1 MNIFDKT
8 GNIATIA
15 INQLIRSNVRQSLS
29 LNCIC
34 CKFFSIT
41 LTTLLT
47 FFHHPHHAFN
57 FYYIISKKA
66 VIVNYYIKKAVIV
79 NIAEKKQ
86 LFSFCHPHRL

>member
-8 GNIATIA
+8 GNIAAIA

-47 FFHHPHHAFN
+47 FIILYQKKPLLSISLKKSN
-57 FYYIISKKA
+57 FFPF
-66 VIVNYYIKKAVIV
+66 VILIG
-79 NIAEKKQ
+79 
-86 LFSFCHPHRL
+86 FSLL

>member
-8 GNIATIA
+8 GNIAAIA

-47 FFHHPHHAFN
+47 F
-57 FYYIISKKA
+57 IILYQKKA

-79 NIAEKKQ
+79 NIAEKSNF
-86 LFSFCHPHRL
+86 FSFVILIGFSLL

>member
-47 FFHHPHHAFN
+47 F
-57 FYYIISKKA
+57 IILYQKKA

-79 NIAEKKQ
+79 HIAEKSNFFPFVI
-86 LFSFCHPHRL
+86 LIGFSLL

>member
-47 FFHHPHHAFN
+47 F
-57 FYYIISKKA
+57 IIVYQKKPLLSIITSKKPLSSISLKKSNFFPF
-66 VIVNYYIKKAVIV
+66 VILIG
-79 NIAEKKQ
+79 
-86 LFSFCHPHRL
+86 FSLL

>member
-15 INQLIRSNVRQSLS
+15 INQLMRSNVRQSLS

-47 FFHHPHHAFN
+47 F
-57 FYYIISKKA
+57 IIVYQKKA

-86 LFSFCHPHRL
+86 LFPFVILIGFSLL

>member
-34 CKFFSIT
+34 CNFFSIT

-47 FFHHPHHAFN
+47 FIILYQKKPLSSI
-57 FYYIISKKA
+57 IIS
-66 VIVNYYIKKAVIV
+66 KKAVIV
-79 NIAEKKQ
+79 NIAEKSNFFPFVI
-86 LFSFCHPHRL
+86 LIGFSLL

>member
-8 GNIATIA
+8 GNIAAIA

-47 FFHHPHHAFN
+47 FIILYQKKPLLSI
-57 FYYIISKKA
+57 IISKKPLLSISLKKSNFFPF
-66 VIVNYYIKKAVIV
+66 VILIG
-79 NIAEKKQ
+79 
-86 LFSFCHPHRL
+86 FSLL

>member
-29 LNCIC
+29 LNCVC

-47 FFHHPHHAFN
+47 F
-57 FYYIISKKA
+57 IIVYQKKPLLSIITSKKPLLSISLKKSNFFPF
-66 VIVNYYIKKAVIV
+66 VILIG
-79 NIAEKKQ
+79 
-86 LFSFCHPHRL
+86 FSLL

>member
-47 FFHHPHHAFN
+47 FIILYQKKPLSSI
-57 FYYIISKKA
+57 IIS
-66 VIVNYYIKKAVIV
+66 KKAVIV
-79 NIAEKKQ
+79 NIAEKSNFFPFVI
-86 LFSFCHPHRL
+86 LIGFSLL

>member
-34 CKFFSIT
+34 CNFFSIT
-41 LTTLLT
+41 LTTLL
-47 FFHHPHHAFN
+47 AFIIL
-57 FYYIISKKA
+57 YQKKPLLSIIISKKPLLSISLKKSNFFPF
-66 VIVNYYIKKAVIV
+66 VILIG
-79 NIAEKKQ
+79 
-86 LFSFCHPHRL
+86 FSLL

>member
-15 INQLIRSNVRQSLS
+15 TNQLIRSNVRQSLS

-47 FFHHPHHAFN
+47 F
-57 FYYIISKKA
+57 IILYQKKA

-86 LFSFCHPHRL
+86 LFPFCHPHRL

>member
-41 LTTLLT
+41 LTTLL
-47 FFHHPHHAFN
+47 AF
-57 FYYIISKKA
+57 IILYQKKA

-79 NIAEKKQ
+79 HIAEKKQ
-86 LFSFCHPHRL
+86 LFPFCHPHRL